1 MTKVG
6 YGCSPPRS
14 NPEEK
19 GRGFPRP
26 SSINFAVRS
35 GADFGGVDLHARP
48 HRRRQGDLADIF
60 ALGARRLRLDDRV
73 DEGVEVLAK
82 LLLAER
88 QLAQT
93 GMDDAR
99 LFEAELDL
107 AAPGPLDGFGDLRGD
122 GTELRVR
129 DQALR

>member
-26 SSINFAVRS
+26 SAINCAVRS

-73 DEGVEVLAK
+73 YEGVEVLAK
-82 LLLAER
+82 LLLADR

-93 GMDDAR
+93 GLDAR
-99 LFEAELDL
+99 RFFL
-107 AAPGPLDGFGDLRGD
+107 ADRLLATTRRPHGFVSPAGYGPAQP
-122 GTELRVR
+122 V
-129 DQALR
+129 